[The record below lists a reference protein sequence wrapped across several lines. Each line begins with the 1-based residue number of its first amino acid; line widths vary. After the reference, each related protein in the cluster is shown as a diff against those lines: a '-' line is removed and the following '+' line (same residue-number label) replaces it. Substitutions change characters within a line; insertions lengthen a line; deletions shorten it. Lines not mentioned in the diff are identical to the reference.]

1 MKKILALSCLLLTL
15 VTTRSAEAST
25 FSLTSLDVSLR
36 DKDPG
41 LVLSLSNA
49 WTGSFSLN
57 SADPTETIKLF
68 TIGTKETALNLDD
81 LVPYDIKV
89 GLGFSSPSTFHGSVT
104 GATGALWLG
113 QSFGYV
119 LWNDPVQLAFGPG
132 NSGLLQV
139 ALSNVAFGLPGTANV
154 YATFTLLKEA
164 QYSTPEPGTLALLGI
179 GAVVAAMR
187 RRARR

>member
-1 MKKILALSCLLLTL
+1 MPAADA
-15 VTTRSAEAST
+15 RDDA
-25 FSLTSLDVSLR
+25 FSGGQHFFADVSGR
-36 DKDPG
+36 QP
-41 LVLSLSNA
+41 SRQRSWPWPRRFPNA
-49 WTGSFSLN
+49 WTGSFSLD
-57 SADPTETIKLF
+57 SGDPTEIIKLF

-89 GLGFSSPSTFHGSVT
+89 GLGFSSPSTFDGSVT

-119 LWNDPVQLAFGPG
+119 HWNDPVQLAFGPG

-139 ALSNVAFGLPGTANV
+139 ALSNVAFGSPGASTF
-154 YATFTLLKEA
+154 YSTFTLLKDA
-164 QYSTPEPGTLALLGI
+164 QYSTPEPVLLALLGI